1 MSLHSFK
8 LIFLL
13 FEQFSPFI
21 LTGFQLETYDHTV
34 EKSFNDLNINFIY
47 CHYFK

>member
-1 MSLHSFK
+1 MNLHSFK
-8 LIFLL
+8 FIFLL
-13 FEQFSPFI
+13 IEQFSPFI
-21 LTGFQLETYDHTV
+21 LTGFQLETYDRRV